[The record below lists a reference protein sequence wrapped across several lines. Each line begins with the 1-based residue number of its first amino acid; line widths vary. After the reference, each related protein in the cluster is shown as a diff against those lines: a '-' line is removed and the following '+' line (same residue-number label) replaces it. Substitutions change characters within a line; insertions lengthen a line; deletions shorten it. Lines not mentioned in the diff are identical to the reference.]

1 MSTARLAPK
10 DIDPIVGL
18 TSSSILQHFAGAVAT
33 LIAIIMTIVHWEEV
47 VSPFAAIL
55 AVLLVNV
62 AAVAATVA
70 ARPSR
75 APFTPERLWVVVV
88 VALGAAVAEYLST
101 VGNDRYV
108 YDDFGPL
115 VVGVL
120 MISLAPYCSWI
131 TLLTAGALSTAVLA
145 VLVGGAGG
153 PDWHGLPVMV
163 MVLFYVAPTAVASA
177 AAAGYSWAIVQITLA
192 WQRKANQV
200 LLQRD
205 AELRAGLARSDE
217 HGRVAVLRREVLPFL
232 ATILVTE
239 RISVA
244 DAARARQLAE
254 ALRSTLRDE
263 ETSTWLADVAADLE
277 RRRGIPVEVVENDTA
292 VAALR
297 DDQRAALTA
306 LMSWLASEHRAASI
320 RVRVHREQADLTQER
335 TLLISLEA
343 PFGAEPPNRRAIE
356 RLASVARAVG
366 LSAVV
371 AVAGENVTVEI
382 RHVNG

>member
-10 DIDPIVGL
+10 DIDPIVAL
-18 TSSSILQHFAGAVAT
+18 ASSSILQHFGGAVAT
-33 LIAIIMTIVHWEEV
+33 LIAIVMTIVHWHEV

-55 AVLLVNV
+55 AIVLVNL
-62 AAVAATVA
+62 AAIAATLA

-88 VALGAAVAEYLST
+88 LALGAAVAEYLST

-120 MISLAPYCSWI
+120 MISLAPYCSWV
-131 TLLTAGALSTAVLA
+131 TLLIAGALSTAVLS
-145 VLVGGAGG
+145 VLVAGAGG
-153 PDWHGLPVMV
+153 PAWHGLPVLV
-163 MVLFYVAPTAVASA
+163 MVLFYVAPTVVASS
-177 AAAGYSWAIVQITLA
+177 AAAGYSWAIVHITLA

-205 AELRAGLARSDE
+205 AELRAGLAGSVDD
-217 HGRVAVLRREVLPFL
+217 GRVAVLRREVLPFL
-232 ATILVTE
+232 ASMLDAE

-244 DAARARQLAE
+244 DSARARQLAE
-254 ALRSTLRDE
+254 ALRATLRDE
-263 ETSTWLADVAADLE
+263 EASTWLDDVASDLG
-277 RRRGIPVEVVENDTA
+277 RKLGIPVEVVETDTA
-292 VAALR
+292 VASLH

-306 LMSWLASEHRAASI
+306 LLSWLASEQRAASI
-320 RVRVHREQADLTQER
+320 RVQVQREDAESTRGRVVRVSVD
-335 TLLISLEA
+335 A
-343 PFGAEPPNRRAIE
+343 PFGAEPPNRRSIE

-366 LSAVV
+366 LSAEV
-371 AVAGENVTVEI
+371 AVTGENVTVEF
-382 RHVNG
+382 RHVIG

>member
-10 DIDPIVGL
+10 DIDPIVAL
-18 TSSSILQHFAGAVAT
+18 TSSSILQHFGGAVAS
-33 LIAIIMTIVHWEEV
+33 LIAIVMTIVHWHEV
-47 VSPFAAIL
+47 VSPFAAVL

-62 AAVAATVA
+62 AAIAATLA

-75 APFTPERLWVVVV
+75 APFTPERLWIVVVF
-88 VALGAAVAEYLST
+88 ALGAAVAEYLST

-120 MISLAPYCSWI
+120 MISLAPYCSWA
-131 TLLTAGALSTAVLA
+131 TLLSSGALSTAVLA
-145 VLVGGAGG
+145 VLVAGAGG
-153 PDWHGLPVMV
+153 PAWHGLPVLV
-163 MVLFYVAPTAVASA
+163 MVLFYVAPTVVASS
-177 AAAGYSWAIVQITLA
+177 AAAGYSWAIVHITLA

-205 AELRAGLARSDE
+205 AELRAGLAHADD
-217 HGRVAVLRREVLPFL
+217 HGRVAVIRREVLPFL
-232 ATILVTE
+232 ASMLNVD

-254 ALRSTLRDE
+254 ALRSTLRE
-263 ETSTWLADVAADLE
+263 EEASTWLADVAGDLE
-277 RRRGIPVEVVENDTA
+277 RRRGIPIEVVETDTA
-292 VAALR
+292 VANLR

-306 LMSWLASEHRAASI
+306 LLTWLASEQRVASI
-320 RVRVHREQADLTQER
+320 RAQVRREDTESPRGRAVR
-335 TLLISLEA
+335 ISVDA
-343 PFGAEPPNRRAIE
+343 PFGAEPPNRRSIE

-366 LSAVV
+366 LSAEV
-371 AVAGENVTVEI
+371 AVTGENVTVEF
-382 RHVNG
+382 RHVIG